1 MLKSTEYAQL
11 LRGFINEEIEDTG
24 LKIKYKIYIRLD
36 FSLEVRLFVGNEDGK
51 NIEIP
56 AYLSEDGEDE
66 LQERFEKYLK
76 KVGKTEGLSLLKD
89 SKSSLF
95 IPEIR
100 FSIDKLEEAENPL
113 NKYMFEN
120 GHGNDIEYG
129 AKYRLASLLDL
140 YSNAMSRTKEKE
152 WKVPIVTFYSYKGGM
167 GRTTSLIA
175 FALYLAAKGKRVAVV
190 DCDLEAPGYLN
201 FFDLSNQVELR
212 EGRRNGV
219 VEYLSDYT
227 FVEGEDNYL
236 NISKYVVIPAKDSQ
250 GGVGADYFQNIYI
263 VPGGNLNEP
272 IMRVDAKDPDYLDEL
287 NRLKESRKDYL
298 EGISR
303 LNLSNVT
310 NMKQGF
316 ASLFSKLYRDYEVD
330 VILLDSRTG
339 LNDIFGVLALNMSD
353 YVIGFFGFSDQTI
366 PGVRQLM
373 QAYALPQTN
382 FDLALVTSLLP
393 LEAKMNW
400 IESGRKKISKI
411 VEEELENSS
420 KEAPEHFMFKRV
432 SSLELLG
439 TGDSD
444 SDAKLFTLVE
454 GLTKEGK
461 ENSCTEMGEM
471 KELFDAVIGN
481 VGLNQRNKLT
491 VESVNVRSPK
501 DEDFGLKGDV
511 AEQKLTSI
519 QRQKFILK
527 HVMSQMSKI
536 KLFAEDTTI
545 EPSLFFYRKC
555 MAEFFHPSKFIILGS
570 KGSGKSMLYKALGD
584 PNLKAIQDLILY
596 CVKKTI
602 ELFSLPFELSNED
615 RYIYLNAI
623 SLDKK
628 DFSFNDL
635 FNELFVDSNQK
646 SLNIFWMIYTWN
658 MILSDARFKYIKE
671 NSKIGDKVIESKGFD
686 ALDGMRSLVRKE
698 DFSFL
703 AMIERDFEEI
713 NRFLMKNNEKLLI
726 LYDGLDNIDPRT
738 WSKTVSPLIDFWRD
752 RAKSYSN
759 ISPKLFI
766 RTDLFA
772 YVQGTNT
779 LRLKEATINIDW
791 SLEEV
796 FGFFFKL
803 VLSNNEVK
811 NQMWEIFKVLGKKG
825 HIRTIEN
832 NWDSEAK
839 QMLNPNQAVLTPL
852 VNIFFGKMQGNE
864 KSTWKFFEKNLSN
877 ASGAISLRPF
887 INLLGSDVLMAA
899 YTDSNTYI
907 QAILDPKFYDT
918 QMNRDKAANEYFNDM
933 AQGDDYTSD
942 ILKFKDYLTGP
953 KGEQYRYQELEEED
967 FEKLLEG
974 VYNVNKDSLISE
986 NISQLR
992 NQLIAAGVVAVIP
1005 RRYKIYKFAPMF
1017 YYSWGLKSSDK
1028 WERGT
1033 LCEGRTGKFVILTN
1047 DGHRISF
1054 KRVEDCPENPY
1065 PGMVVEYKK
1074 EEVNSGDYKISACR
1088 VIKKSM

>member
-11 LRGFINEEIEDTG
+11 LSGFINEEIEDTG

-51 NIEIP
+51 DIEIP
-56 AYLSEDGEDE
+56 IYLSEDGEEE
-66 LQERFEKYLK
+66 LQERFEEYLK
-76 KVGKTEGLSLLKD
+76 KVGETEGLSLLKD

-120 GHGNDIEYG
+120 GRGNDIEYG

-140 YSNAMSRTKEKE
+140 HSNAISKAKGKE
-152 WKVPIVTFYSYKGGM
+152 WKVPVVTFYSYKGGM

-212 EGRRNGV
+212 EGKRNGV
-219 VEYLSDYT
+219 VEYLSDYA

-236 NISKYVVIPAKDSQ
+236 DVSKYVVIPAKDSQ
-250 GGVGADYFQNIYI
+250 GGIGADYFQNIYI

-272 IMRVDAKDPDYLDEL
+272 IMRIDTKDPDYLDEL

-310 NMKQGF
+310 STKQGF
-316 ASLFSKLYRDYEVD
+316 TSLFSKLYQDYKVD

-353 YVIGFFGFSDQTI
+353 YVVGFFGFSDQTI

-382 FDLALVTSLLP
+382 FALALVTSLLP

-400 IESGRKKISKI
+400 IENGREKISKV
-411 VEEELENSS
+411 VEEELENSL

-432 SSLELLG
+432 PSLELLG

-454 GLTKEGK
+454 GLAKEGQ

-471 KELFDAVIGN
+471 KELFDEVIETI
-481 VGLNQRNKLT
+481 GLNQRNNLA
-491 VESVNVRSPK
+491 VESVNVCSSK
-501 DEDFGLKGDV
+501 GEDLGLKGNV
-511 AEQKLTSI
+511 TEQKLTSI

-555 MAEFFHPSKFIILGS
+555 MAEFFQPSKFIILGS
-570 KGSGKSMLYKALGD
+570 KGTGKSMLYKALGD
-584 PNLKAIQDLILY
+584 PNLKDIQNLISY

-602 ELFSLPFELSNED
+602 EQYSFPFKFED

-623 SLDKK
+623 SLNKE
-628 DFSFNDL
+628 FSFNAL
-635 FNELFVDSNQK
+635 FNEFANSE
-646 SLNIFWMIYTWN
+646 SLNIFWMVYTWN
-658 MILSDARFKYIKE
+658 IILSDPRFRCIKE
-671 NSKIGDKVIESKGFD
+671 NSQIGDKVIESKGFE
-686 ALDGMRSLVRKE
+686 ALDGIRSLVRKGN
-698 DFSFL
+698 FSFL
-703 AMIERDFEEI
+703 AMIEKDFEEI
-713 NRFLMKNNEKLLI
+713 NRFLIKNNEQLLV
-726 LYDGLDNIDPRT
+726 LYDGLDNINPRT

-752 RAKSYSN
+752 RVRSYSN

-811 NQMWEIFKVLGKKG
+811 EQMWEIFKMLGKKE
-825 HIRTIEN
+825 HIRTIDN
-832 NWDSEAK
+832 NWDSTAK

-852 VNIFFGKMQGNE
+852 VNVFFGKMQGNE

-887 INLLGSDVLMAA
+887 INLLGSDVLLAA

-907 QAILDPKFYDT
+907 QAILAPKFYDT
-918 QMNRDKAANEYFNDM
+918 QINRDKAANEYFNDM
-933 AQGDDYTSD
+933 AQGDDYASD
-942 ILKFKDYLTGP
+942 ILKFKDYLTGS
-953 KGEQYRYQELEEED
+953 KGEQYRYQELEEKD

-1033 LCEGRTGKFVILTN
+1033 LSKGKTGKFVISTN
-1047 DGHRISF
+1047 DGQRISF
-1054 KRVEDCPENPY
+1054 KSVEDYPENPY

-1074 EEVNSGDYKISACR
+1074 EEVNPGNYKISACR
-1088 VIKKSM
+1088 VIK